1 MNSKKPIIVKRSAQ
15 PEASAQPEV
24 KPSRRSRLVQ
34 KSDNVEQVQQI
45 DVEQPEQPEPV
56 IQLQSVAEPPI
67 DQSIYGS
74 GWSVAELMNQ
84 FSGRYYGWCSKI
96 ALMSFVLASD
106 TAYKSESGIFASLNF
121 GYSRIAHSLSWN
133 LVHND

>member
-15 PEASAQPEV
+15 PKALTQTEV
-24 KPSRRSRLVQ
+24 LPQRRSRLVQ
-34 KSDNVEQVQQI
+34 ESDNVEQVQQI

-74 GWSVAELMNQ
+74 GWSVAELMTE
-84 FSGRYYGWCSKI
+84 FSGRYDG
-96 ALMSFVLASD
+96 
-106 TAYKSESGIFASLNF
+106 
-121 GYSRIAHSLSWN
+121 
-133 LVHND
+133 

>member
-15 PEASAQPEV
+15 PEVLPQ
-24 KPSRRSRLVQ
+24 RRSRLVQ
-34 KSDNVEQVQQI
+34 ESDNVEPVQQI

-74 GWSVAELMNQ
+74 GRSVAELMTE
-84 FSGRYYGWCSKI
+84 FSGRYYG
-96 ALMSFVLASD
+96 
-106 TAYKSESGIFASLNF
+106 
-121 GYSRIAHSLSWN
+121 
-133 LVHND
+133 

>member
-1 MNSKKPIIVKRSAQ
+1 MNSKKPIIVKRLTQ
-15 PEASAQPEV
+15 PEASTQPEA

-34 KSDNVEQVQQI
+34 EPVAEQVQQL

-74 GWSVAELMNQ
+74 GAL
-84 FSGRYYGWCSKI
+84 CS
-96 ALMSFVLASD
+96 
-106 TAYKSESGIFASLNF
+106 
-121 GYSRIAHSLSWN
+121 
-133 LVHND
+133 